1 MNESPAELHHKMCKK
16 VAQLTKVIFYLNT
29 KNDEYE
35 SNLKSVVNAYESELD
50 STIRD
55 VFTSISRPTPLSA
68 STKKPQKKPTRMT
81 NWKNK

>member
-1 MNESPAELHHKMCKK
+1 MNQTPAELHHKMCKK

-50 STIRD
+50 YTIKQ
-55 VFTSISRPTPLSA
+55 VLNQIILG
-68 STKKPQKKPTRMT
+68 K
-81 NWKNK
+81 

>member
-1 MNESPAELHHKMCKK
+1 MNESPLELHHKMCKK

-50 STIRD
+50 FTIR
-55 VFTSISRPTPLSA
+55 
-68 STKKPQKKPTRMT
+68 
-81 NWKNK
+81 